1 MIMEQDSPKEK
12 QTVAAKFRRYFA
24 TGLLV
29 LAPVWLTVYIILL
42 VVELL
47 GGFLSPYFR
56 ILGRA
61 VIGTGKWM
69 GVVTAL
75 SDITAFIVTV
85 LGITLI
91 GMLVRRVAGQR
102 LLKSLDYIVG
112 KIPVV
117 REVYVSIRKFIDIF
131 WGEKSNFQRVVAVN
145 FPTPNSWII
154 GFVTG
159 ENLIKPNLESEGVML
174 SVFVPTAPN
183 PTSGYLLL
191 AEEKNVRPLA
201 LTVDE
206 AMKLIVTGGTMVP
219 ERYSVNL
226 NTAEQNAD

>member
-1 MIMEQDSPKEK
+1 MQAANSAEK
-12 QTVAAKFRRYFA
+12 QTKAAKFRRYFM

-29 LAPVWLTVYIILL
+29 LAPMWLTVYIILL

-56 ILGRA
+56 LLGRT
-61 VIGTGKWM
+61 VIGSGKWM
-69 GVVTAL
+69 GLVMAL

-91 GMLVRRVAGQR
+91 GMLVRRVIGQR
-102 LLKSLDYIVG
+102 LVQSLNRIVSR
-112 KIPVV
+112 IPVV
-117 REVYVSIRKFIDIF
+117 REVYDSIRKFIDIF

-145 FPTPNSWII
+145 FPTQDSWII

-159 ENLIKPNLESEGVML
+159 ENTINPDPTSGKRML
-174 SVFVPTAPN
+174 SVFIPTAPN

-191 AEEKNVRPLA
+191 AEEKNVKPLS

-206 AMKLIVTGGTMVP
+206 AMKLIVTGGTLVP
-219 ERYSVNL
+219 ERFKVE
-226 NTAEQNAD
+226 TE